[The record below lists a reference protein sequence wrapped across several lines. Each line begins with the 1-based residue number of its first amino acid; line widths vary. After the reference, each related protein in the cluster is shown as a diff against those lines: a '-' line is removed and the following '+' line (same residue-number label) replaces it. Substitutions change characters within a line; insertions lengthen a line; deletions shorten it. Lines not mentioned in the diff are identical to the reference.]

1 MLFVTCLVKGSLN
14 FIHTDNV
21 TEMTPFSLPFQ
32 EECSVSFTVI
42 LVALLSFAE
51 LKYYHLFFL
60 QTRSFSFLLS
70 VFTLVVLQTGYENIL
85 QPGYEKL

>member
-1 MLFVTCLVKGSLN
+1 MLFVTCFVKGSLN

-51 LKYYHLFFL
+51 LKYYHLF
-60 QTRSFSFLLS
+60 LLS
-70 VFTLVVLQTGYENIL
+70 VFTLVVVQTGYENIL